1 MNERV
6 SAEGLLVS
14 PETPVTCPKCEH
26 EFSLAQGFAKRALE
40 GLEQAS
46 ALALADLRSTERE
59 EARKRVESLAAERT
73 RGFEQQIAELKKVLG
88 AQADAAKAQA
98 AELFAQERGNLEK
111 RLAEQAETV
120 RGLRAQELDLRREK
134 TAIEDRAAGLEVEV
148 VRKLDAER
156 AGLEAKVR
164 AQEQERSALEKA
176 DLQKKLDDAGEQ
188 LAAAQRKMEQG
199 SQQLQGEVLELAVE
213 ESLRRS
219 FPIDAFEEVKKGAR
233 GGDIIHRVM
242 TRTGQVAGT
251 ILWEIKRAK
260 EWSAPW
266 VPKLK
271 EDMRACG
278 ADLGVIVTLA
288 APKEFAAA
296 QAFGLH
302 EDIWVSG
309 WSTALPLAQC
319 LRSGVLDVHKQRL
332 VSAGKGES
340 MEAVYDYVTSV
351 QFAQKIKAVV
361 DSFKR
366 MREELES
373 ERTSTLQRWAR
384 RDKQIG
390 LAMTELIGIAGEV
403 QGLSKQELPVLEL
416 QPDEAADKD

>member
-1 MNERV
+1 MKSEVER
-6 SAEGLLVS
+6 LLVA
-14 PETPVTCPKCEH
+14 PETPVTCPQCEH

-40 GLEQAS
+40 GLEQTSAA
-46 ALALADLRSTERE
+46 ALAEMRSAERE
-59 EARKRVESLAAERT
+59 EARKRVEALAAERT
-73 RGFEQQIAELKKVLG
+73 RGFEQQIAELKKVLM
-88 AQADAAKAQA
+88 AQAEAAKAQA
-98 AELFAQERGNLEK
+98 AEMFAQERGNFEK
-111 RLAEQAETV
+111 RLAEQTETV
-120 RGLRAQELDLRREK
+120 RALRAQELDLRREK
-134 TAIEDRAAGLEVEV
+134 TAVEDRAAGLEVEV

-156 AGLEAKVR
+156 AAIESKVR
-164 AQEQERSALEKA
+164 VQEQERAALDKA

-213 ESLRRS
+213 ESLRRT

-260 EWSAPW
+260 DWSAPW
-266 VPKLK
+266 VGKLK

-288 APKEFAAA
+288 SPKEFSAA
-296 QAFGLH
+296 QVFGLH

-309 WSTALPLAQC
+309 WASALPLAQC
-319 LRSGVLDVHKQRL
+319 LRVGVLDVHKQRL

-384 RDKQIG
+384 REKQIG
-390 LAMTELIGIAGEV
+390 MAMNELIGIAGDV
-403 QGLSKQELPVLEL
+403 QGLSKQELPELEL
-416 QPDEAADKD
+416 QPDDAADKG

>member
-1 MNERV
+1 MKAEPER
-6 SAEGLLVS
+6 LLVA
-14 PETPVTCPKCEH
+14 PETPVTCPQCEH

-46 ALALADLRSTERE
+46 AAALAELRGAERE
-59 EARKRVESLAAERT
+59 EARKRVEALAAERT
-73 RGFEQQIAELKKVLG
+73 RGFEQQIAELKKVMV
-88 AQADAAKAQA
+88 AQAEAAKAQA
-98 AELFAQERGNLEK
+98 AEIFAQERGSIEK
-111 RLAEQAETV
+111 RLAEQTETV
-120 RGLRAQELDLRREK
+120 RALRAQELELRREK
-134 TAIEDRAAGLEVEV
+134 TVVEDRAAGLEVEV
-148 VRKLDAER
+148 VRKLDAGR
-156 AGLEAKVR
+156 AAIEAKVR
-164 AQEQERSALEKA
+164 AQEQERAALDKA

-188 LAAAQRKMEQG
+188 LAAAQRRMEQG

-213 ESLRRS
+213 ESLRRT

-233 GGDIIHRVM
+233 GGDIIHRVT

-266 VPKLK
+266 VGKLK
-271 EDMRACG
+271 EDMRGCG
-278 ADLGVIVTLA
+278 ADLGVIVTMA
-288 APKEFAAA
+288 SPKEFAAA
-296 QAFGLH
+296 QVFGLH

-309 WSTALPLAQC
+309 WAAALPLAQC
-319 LRSGVLDVHKQRL
+319 LRVGVLDVHKQRL

-384 RDKQIG
+384 REKQIG
-390 LAMTELIGIAGEV
+390 LAMNELIGIAGDV
-403 QGLSKQELPVLEL
+403 QGLSKQELPELEL
-416 QPDEAADKD
+416 QPGDVPDKE